1 MKDNKIQDERILN
14 QRRKI
19 QSDGF
24 QILYYVLIISV
35 LIQQLILK
43 APVTQYIIELLC
55 FIGASVYIIISNIR
69 LGNNIISDEPRNKR
83 FYKIALTTGI
93 LQIIIITFLNRNKS
107 IGDILTN
114 TIVFACVYIGLIYLL
129 YTFTK
134 RKQDE
139 ITKELDRD
147 EDDIE

>member
-1 MKDNKIQDERILN
+1 MKGNKIQDERILN

-24 QILYYVLIISV
+24 QVLYYILIISV

-83 FYKIALTTGI
+83 FYKITLTTGI
-93 LQIIIITFLNRNKS
+93 LQIIIITFLNHNES

-114 TIVFACVYIGLIYLL
+114 IVVFTCVYIGMIYLL

>member
-83 FYKIALTTGI
+83 FYKITLTTGI
-93 LQIIIITFLNRNKS
+93 LQIIIITFLNRNES

-114 TIVFACVYIGLIYLL
+114 IVVFTCVYIGMIYLL

-139 ITKELDRD
+139 ITKKLDRD

>member
-1 MKDNKIQDERILN
+1 MKGNKIQDERILN

-24 QILYYVLIISV
+24 QVLYYILIISV

-43 APVTQYIIELLC
+43 APVIQYIIELLC

-69 LGNNIISDEPRNKR
+69 LGNNIISDESRNKR
-83 FYKIALTTGI
+83 FYKITLTTGI
-93 LQIIIITFLNRNKS
+93 LQIIIITFLNRNES

-114 TIVFACVYIGLIYLL
+114 IVVFTCIYIGMIYLL

>member
-43 APVTQYIIELLC
+43 APFTQYIIELLC

-83 FYKIALTTGI
+83 FYKITLTTGV
-93 LQIIIITFLNRNKS
+93 LQIIIITFLNRNES

-114 TIVFACVYIGLIYLL
+114 IVVFTCAYIGMIYLL

-134 RKQDE
+134 KKQDE